1 MLILCILVMDKNNQ
15 HSQYLDILSN
25 GYIITIALSITV
37 ILIQIRILI
46 FILSKEINKIHQ
58 KVN

>member
-1 MLILCILVMDKNNQ
+1 MDKNNQ